1 MRLSR
6 QNTDEPE
13 KRRFYIMNKHE
24 HNQSIHCDV
33 VSCSHNDREGA
44 CALKSIK
51 VSPCPNCNS
60 GSKDTESMCASYE
73 AK

>member
-1 MRLSR
+1 
-6 QNTDEPE
+6 
-13 KRRFYIMNKHE
+13 MNKHE